1 MINKYLLASL
11 VCISFCIAYAQQ
23 SDKIPLAGSWFVKL
37 DPDSIGE
44 QQNFFNSISTTSSI
58 QLPGTLDEAGC
69 GTPTNGSDY
78 GILTRRHK
86 YIGPAWYTREF
97 VIPKDWKEKEV
108 TLYLERVLW
117 ESKVWIDSRFIDTQE
132 GLGTPHFHHLGN
144 LKPGKHR
151 ITIRVNNDMIYN
163 IGDKGHSYGEYT
175 QIIWNGI
182 LGKMELQASPAL
194 SIDRIKVFPDIS
206 DNRLDITFDL
216 QNQSEKT
223 IKGEISYTLKEVETG
238 KEIYTSK
245 QQIKGE
251 KGIKNHRETLNI
263 RQKIKHWDDLH
274 PHLYQLE
281 ITVEQGKQIQHK
293 TVEFGF
299 RHISTSRSKILINNR
314 PVFMRGNL
322 DCLHFPLT
330 GYPSCDTRKWERIFR
345 IYKSYGLNHVR
356 FHSWCPPEA
365 AFAAADRVGIYI
377 QAEVLWIDWW
387 MSSINKDRPEMTTRG
402 LPQGLGN
409 NPSADKFVP
418 EELQRM
424 IEAYGNHP
432 SFVMLCIGNELGHSN
447 FDVMQQWIKPLQEQD
462 SRRLYSVSTA
472 RKITPV
478 DQYMVTHN
486 IPGIGGTYG
495 INGNGT
501 DNDRESIYSK
511 ATIPIIAHEVGQY
524 PVYPLWSEIN
534 KYNGVLEARNLEELR
549 QQAIKNGIAHQDRI
563 FHEASG
569 ALQSILYKGLI
580 ENMLRTSSCA
590 GFQMLSMTDYSGQG
604 EALVGWLDSF
614 WDSKGIITPEQFRC
628 YSNDVTPLARFSKY
642 TWQTNEKFN
651 ATIQVA
657 NYGDNDLVSSV
668 MWTLTDETGRMYRQ
682 GVKDAVLAHGKL
694 SNADSLS
701 VDLSGITTPGRYFL
715 DVTISDTPYHN
726 RWSIWVY
733 PHTEMPSTDI
743 LIKEQF
749 DSITINALQRGE
761 KVLLIAN
768 QLGKKETSTP
778 LYFPPLFWS
787 TSFFPGQSNTTLG
800 AWIDKAH
807 PALSL
812 FPTDNHTD
820 WQWKE
825 ITQGRSFIINGHPQL
840 QPIVQ
845 PVSDFH
851 INDKLGSIFE
861 CKVGKGKLLVCG
873 YNLNLNSPVAQQL
886 KYSLLSYMEQPNF
899 NPSYKID
906 TDTLR
911 KMFAYTPKAEVSVPK
926 GFENSILY
934 VSCGK
939 RKKEF
944 GSAPWAVTL
953 DQIEIQDERCKY
965 KVICDNVWKDEKG
978 TAWTGRNM
986 TVEIQ
991 MPEGIIGD
999 LYVKLED
1006 WNTQHRAGVISIEGR
1021 ESIVENMRGK
1031 EQWVKL
1037 FVMRED
1043 TNDGKIILK
1052 TNTTQGGNLM
1062 ISQLAFIKQ

>member
-1 MINKYLLASL
+1 MNKYLLAFL
-11 VCISFCIAYAQQ
+11 VAISFSMAYAQHTNQ
-23 SDKIPLAGSWFVKL
+23 SVSTPDRLTLAGTWQVKL
-37 DPDSIGE
+37 SPDSTGGE
-44 QQNFFNSISTTSSI
+44 IL
-58 QLPGTLDEAGC
+58 LPGTLDEAGY
-69 GTPTNGSDY
+69 GALTSGADY
-78 GILTRRHK
+78 GILSRRHK
-86 YIGPAWYTREF
+86 YIGKAWYTREF
-97 VIPKDWKEKEV
+97 VVPKNWRNKEV
-108 TLYLERVLW
+108 TLHLERVLW
-117 ESKVWIDSRFIDTQE
+117 QSEVWIDGRFIDTQD

-144 LKPGKHR
+144 LKPGKHQ
-151 ITIRVNNDMIYN
+151 ITVCVNNDMIYN

-182 LGKMELQASPAL
+182 LGKIELQAQPTL
-194 SIDRIKVFPDIS
+194 SIDRIKVFPDIA
-206 DNRLDITFDL
+206 DNRLDVSFDL
-216 QNQSEKT
+216 RNPSEKALE
-223 IKGEISYTLKEVETG
+223 GEISYTLKELGTG
-238 KEIYTSK
+238 KEVYAHK
-245 QQIKGE
+245 QKVKGE
-251 KGIKNHRETLNI
+251 KGLKSCRETLNI
-263 RQKIKHWDDLH
+263 SQKINHWDDLH

-281 ITVEQGKQIQHK
+281 ITVAQGKQTQRK

-299 RHISTSRSKILINNR
+299 RNISTSRSKILINNR

-330 GYPSCDTRKWERIFR
+330 GYPSCDVNEWERIFR

-387 MSSINKDRPEMTTRG
+387 MSSVNKERPEMTTRG
-402 LPQGLGN
+402 LPKGLGE

-418 EELQRM
+418 EELERM

-432 SFVMLCIGNELGHSN
+432 SFVMLCIGNELGNSN
-447 FDVMQQWIKPLQEQD
+447 FDVMQQWIKPLQEKD

-486 IPGIGGTYG
+486 IPNGGGTYG
-495 INGNGT
+495 INGKGT

-511 ATIPIIAHEVGQY
+511 AAIPTIAHEVGQY
-524 PVYPLWSEIN
+524 PVYPLWSEID
-534 KYNGVLEARNLEELR
+534 KYNGVLEARNLKELR
-549 QQAIKNGIAHQDRI
+549 RLAIQNHTVHQDRM

-580 ENMLRTSSCA
+580 ENMLRTPSCA

-614 WDSKGIITPEQFRC
+614 WDSKGVVTPEQFRS
-628 YSNDVTPLARFSKY
+628 YSNDVTPLARFGKY
-642 TWQTNEKFN
+642 AWQTDETFK
-651 ATIQVA
+651 AAIQVA
-657 NYGDNDLVSSV
+657 NYGDCNLTSPVV
-668 MWTLTDETGRMYRQ
+668 WTLTDETGKMYRQ
-682 GVKDAVLAHGKL
+682 GSKEVTLPYGKL
-694 SNADSLS
+694 SEVDSLS
-701 VDLSGITTPGRYFL
+701 VNLSGITAPGKYFL
-715 DVTISDTPYHN
+715 DVTIRETPYHN
-726 RWSIWVY
+726 RWAIWVY
-733 PHTEMPSTDI
+733 PPTELPSTDI

-749 DSITINALQRGE
+749 DSAVIDALQQGR
-761 KVLLIAN
+761 KVLLMAH
-768 QLGKKETSTP
+768 QLGKKDNSTP
-778 LYFPPLFWS
+778 LYFEPLFWS

-812 FPTDNHTD
+812 FPTDSHTD

-845 PVSDFH
+845 AVSDFH
-851 INDKLGSIFE
+851 ISDKLGSIFE

-873 YNLNLNSPVAQQL
+873 YNLNLSSPVARQL
-886 KYSLLSYMEQPNF
+886 KYSLLHYMEQSNF
-899 NPSYKID
+899 NPSY
-906 TDTLR
+906 TMEADTLK
-911 KMFAYTPKAEVSVPK
+911 KMFAYTPKAVVSVPK

-934 VSCGK
+934 ISCGK
-939 RKKEF
+939 QKKDF
-944 GSAPWAVTL
+944 GSAPWTESL
-953 DQIEIQDERCKY
+953 DRIEIQDERCQY
-965 KVICDNVWKDEKG
+965 KVASNDVWKDEKG
-978 TAWTGRNM
+978 TAWTGRNI

-991 MPEGIIGD
+991 TPEGVIGD

-1006 WNTQHRAGVISIEGR
+1006 WNAQNRAGMISIEGR
-1021 ESIVENMRGK
+1021 ESTVENMRGK

-1052 TNTTQGGNLM
+1052 ATATQGGNLM
-1062 ISQLAFIKQ
+1062 ISQLAFIKR